1 MSLPGPLGRLREG
14 VRRSTRLD
22 ELDGLEDTVDSLEVA
37 VAENRDLE
45 VPLAAL
51 VDGLERDVAEVL
63 SRRSGTGM
71 GA

>member
-1 MSLPGPLGRLREG
+1 MIAPLERVRDA
-14 VRRSTRLD
+14 VRRSARLD
-22 ELDGLEDTVDSLEVA
+22 ELDGLEDTVATLEVA
-37 VAENRDLE
+37 VAENRELE

-63 SRRSGTGM
+63 SRRTRPGM

>member
-37 VAENRDLE
+37 VAESRDLE